1 MEERIVILGEINEF
15 FIAFCK
21 YLISKELEVYVVL
34 SKNQGLS
41 KLKDIEEKIS
51 LIKYNDEVDEI
62 KFILTSIEPK
72 IIYNLYGSINNNDLK
87 GLIEKFFLKN
97 ILLLEG
103 LRESNN
109 SLLINVI
116 ERTERDAEGKP
127 LSIYTE
133 IVDSLDKVNKFY
145 RDNYKVKVRRKYRD
159 EYENTIKY
167 YKK

>member
-21 YLISKELEVYVVL
+21 YLISKELEVYVAL

-41 KLKDIEEKIS
+41 KLKDIEGKIS
-51 LIKYNDEVDEI
+51 SIKYNDEVDEI

-72 IIYNLYGSINNNDLK
+72 SIYNLYGPINNNDLK

-133 IVDSLDKVNKFY
+133 IVDFLDKVNKFY
-145 RDNYKVKVRRKYRD
+145 RDNYKVEVRTKYRD

-167 YKK
+167 KIL

>member
-1 MEERIVILGEINEF
+1 MEERIVVLGEINEF
-15 FIAFCK
+15 FIDFCK
-21 YLISKELEVYVVL
+21 YLISKELELYVALRKNQKL
-34 SKNQGLS
+34 SKI
-41 KLKDIEEKIS
+41 KEIEGKIS

-72 IIYNLYGSINNNDLK
+72 IIYNLYGTINNNDLK
-87 GLIEKFFLKN
+87 GLIEKFFLEN

-116 ERTERDAEGKP
+116 ERTERDVNGKP
-127 LSIYTE
+127 LNIYTE

-145 RDNYKVKVRRKYRD
+145 KDNYKIQAITKYRD
-159 EYENTIKY
+159 EYDNTIKY
-167 YKK
+167 NIL

>member
-21 YLISKELEVYVVL
+21 YLISKELEVYVAL

-41 KLKDIEEKIS
+41 KLKDIEGKIS
-51 LIKYNDEVDEI
+51 LIKYNDEI

-72 IIYNLYGSINNNDLK
+72 SIYNLYGPINNNDLK

-133 IVDSLDKVNKFY
+133 IVDFLDKVNKFY
-145 RDNYKVKVRRKYRD
+145 RDNYKVEVRTKYRD

-167 YKK
+167 KIL

>member
-21 YLISKELEVYVVL
+21 YLISKELEVYVAL

-41 KLKDIEEKIS
+41 KLKDIEGKIS
-51 LIKYNDEVDEI
+51 LIKYNDEV

-72 IIYNLYGSINNNDLK
+72 IIYNLYGPINNNDLK

-133 IVDSLDKVNKFY
+133 IVDFLDKVNKFY
-145 RDNYKVKVRRKYRD
+145 RDNYKVEVRTKYRD

-167 YKK
+167 KIL